1 MKVRTATACCCVALV
16 LLAGCVTTE
25 SPTNS
30 TSLTIDRKAETSI
43 VERDPELVARELVA
57 KADQQYD
64 AKDYESALFL
74 YLEAIEFEDAAE
86 IWLRLGNTHR
96 KLRANNEALEAFNAS
111 LARNPDQPVAYQQL
125 GLLYL
130 NNGKAEIAESNFDR
144 ALAMDPSLWRSWNGL
159 GVAADISK
167 DFELA
172 GQHYRHA
179 IELNPS
185 SPMLLSNLGYSQY
198 LTGDYTAAQTSFE
211 AALKLDTKFKPAWT
225 NLGLVHARKA
235 EYPSAIEI
243 LSQLQP
249 VHVAYNDVGY
259 IAMLNEDWDTAQHLL
274 QRAIDRSPRYYEV
287 AQQNMALL
295 DVRKDQ
301 QVLARIGATEKATA
315 AALEAPVLEEDPF
328 EQGTSVARGSLVEH
342 LDENLG
348 QNLGHDTNA
357 DKTVAAV
364 PAEQNTTSWLSSD
377 RADQATRDRSAKCIE
392 SQFPGPCTVC
402 AQTANPPLCML
413 EFLERF
419 GK

>member
-1 MKVRTATACCCVALV
+1 VKLCVAAACWCVVLV

-25 SPTNS
+25 TPTNN
-30 TSLTIDRKAETSI
+30 TSLTIDPKAESSTAGR
-43 VERDPELVARELVA
+43 EPELARELVA
-57 KADQQYD
+57 KADQQYA

-74 YLEAIEFEDAAE
+74 YREAIEFEDAAE
-86 IWLRLGNTHR
+86 IWLRLGNTQR
-96 KLRANNEALEAFNAS
+96 KLRANNEALAAFTAS
-111 LARNPDQPVAYQQL
+111 LARDPDQPIVYQQV

-130 NNGKAEIAESNFDR
+130 NNGKAQTAQSNFER

-159 GVAADISK
+159 GVAADIRK
-167 DFELA
+167 EFELA
-172 GQHYRHA
+172 GKHYRQA

-185 SPMLLSNLGYSQY
+185 SPMLWSNFGYSQY
-198 LTGDYTAAQTSFE
+198 LAGDYSAAKTSFE
-211 AALKLDTKFKPAWT
+211 SALKLDTKFKPAWT

-259 IAMLNEDWDTAQHLL
+259 IALLNEDWDTAQHLL

-301 QVLARIGATEKATA
+301 QVLARISASEKATA
-315 AALEAPVLEEDPF
+315 AALEAPVQEEKSLA
-328 EQGTSVARGSLVEH
+328 TGSLVED
-342 LDENLG
+342 LEDETIANEPV
-348 QNLGHDTNA
+348 
-357 DKTVAAV
+357 VAAT
-364 PAEQNTTSWLSSD
+364 AEQNAASWLSSD
-377 RADQATRDRSAKCIE
+377 RADQATRDRSAHCIE